1 MFEERPYRRA
11 GRRAAQQGRGHRR
24 RTGQLC
30 GAAVGGEFAQAAPVV
45 HGEAE
50 TFEEVP
56 GQQSR
61 RFQCRT
67 FEDVGFLLLDGG
79 QLARGAL
86 VDRQEVQAVMGVAA
100 GEVGQFVSDHCT
112 QFGAV
117 QQAQQR

>member
-1 MFEERPYRRA
+1 M
-11 GRRAAQQGRGHRR
+11 
-24 RTGQLC
+24 
-30 GAAVGGEFAQAAPVV
+30 V

-86 VDRQEVQAVMGVAA
+86 VDRQEAQAVMGVAA
-100 GEVGQFVSDHCT
+100 GEVGQLVSDHCT